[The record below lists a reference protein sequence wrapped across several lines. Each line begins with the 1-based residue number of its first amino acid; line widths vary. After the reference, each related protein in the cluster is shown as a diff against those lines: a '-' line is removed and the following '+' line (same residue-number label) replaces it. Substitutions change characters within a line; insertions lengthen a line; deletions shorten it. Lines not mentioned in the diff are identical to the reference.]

1 MVGVICAMY
10 RGTLE
15 AACIESKTCV
25 LIGEEQHSNN
35 LFGMLVR
42 EFLGSAASCALNLYI
57 YIYTISRESLLPIAP
72 CDPRPGGDFSI

>member
-57 YIYTISRESLLPIAP
+57 YIQYRENPFCL
-72 CDPRPGGDFSI
+72 